1 MKKLIAIDLDGTLL
15 SSRIKISEENIQ
27 AIKNAQETGHEVMVC
42 SGRAPEDIIRL
53 LKEHN
58 LDCHVAGSNGTVVY
72 VHEKLLHMVSIKKED
87 AKKAASI
94 LEENHMPYRV
104 YTSHGIYVPE
114 SWSEYVSEVIQS
126 GRAAIDNLKEK
137 EYKYITEQ
145 PKETDMIKVFAD
157 VNTLLNRDDL
167 LIQKFFILTL
177 DLAQKDKLHQLFSRI
192 EGINVTSSGQLNL
205 EIMERDGNKA
215 AGLKAVAN
223 YFDIPMENTVAIG
236 DNFNDLPMLE
246 AAGLSVAMGNGD
258 PEIQKL
264 CDVITL
270 ANDENG
276 VAYAFE
282 KFIMQDF

>member
-15 SSRIKISEENIQ
+15 SSRIKISEKNIQ
-27 AIKNAQETGHEVMVC
+27 AIKNAQEKGHEVMVC
-42 SGRAPEDIIRL
+42 SGRAPEDIIRI
-53 LKEHN
+53 LKEHQ

-72 VHEKLLHMVSIKKED
+72 VHEKLLHMVSIKDED
-87 AKKAASI
+87 AKEVASI

-104 YTSHGIYVPE
+104 YTSHGIFIPD
-114 SWSEYVSEVIQS
+114 SWSENVSEVIQS

-145 PKETDMIKVFAD
+145 PKETDMIKVFSN
-157 VNTLLNRDDL
+157 VNSLLNKEDL

-177 DLAQKDKLHQLFSRI
+177 DLVQKEKLAQMFNKVD
-192 EGINVTSSGQLNL
+192 GINVTSSGQLNL
-205 EIMERDGNKA
+205 EIMEQNGNKA
-215 AGLKAVAN
+215 AGLKAVAK

-246 AAGLSVAMGNGD
+246 EAGLSVAMGNGD

-270 ANDENG
+270 TNDENG
-276 VAYAFE
+276 VAYTFE
-282 KFIMQDF
+282 KFIMQEF